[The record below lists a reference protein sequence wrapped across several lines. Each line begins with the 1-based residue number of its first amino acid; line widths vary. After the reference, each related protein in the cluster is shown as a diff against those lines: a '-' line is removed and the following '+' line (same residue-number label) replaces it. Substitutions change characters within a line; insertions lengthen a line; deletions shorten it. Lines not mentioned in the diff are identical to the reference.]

1 MFVNAR
7 DYGVDVSS
15 FQGNSVAYTGAKFAI
30 VKLTEGTGYTNP
42 KAQAQITSAKNNEML
57 PMGYFF
63 ATFGSNQAQANLEAK
78 QALSV
83 AKSVGVPKGSY
94 IAVDW
99 ETGDGNN
106 VNGGK
111 SASANAIMEAMATIK
126 ADGYQPLIYS
136 GASLLRNNIDTSAI
150 VKKFGVCVWVASY
163 PTAGATYSANF
174 AYFPSME
181 GVAIWQFTD
190 NYKGLGVDGNI
201 TLIKLETRNNVAKT
215 GAGVKTPLHTYV
227 KYTVPRVFVVTN
239 LDGCNVYADKTL
251 QTKKDHW
258 GYHTGHQVYNEEK
271 GALDVG
277 KDKWVDGR
285 AGYTKSNPIA
295 FYENVGGRLIIM
307 QDHTHALYE
316 PKADSA
322 KAYAIKTGTI
332 LRFVGR
338 KGRFFELKDKY
349 KGKTVY
355 VTAGY
360 DGKRSYVVL

>member
-150 VKKFGVCVWVASY
+150 VKKFGVCVWVC
-163 PTAGATYSANF
+163 F
-174 AYFPSME
+174 
-181 GVAIWQFTD
+181 
-190 NYKGLGVDGNI
+190 L
-201 TLIKLETRNNVAKT
+201 
-215 GAGVKTPLHTYV
+215 
-227 KYTVPRVFVVTN
+227 
-239 LDGCNVYADKTL
+239 
-251 QTKKDHW
+251 
-258 GYHTGHQVYNEEK
+258 
-271 GALDVG
+271 
-277 KDKWVDGR
+277 
-285 AGYTKSNPIA
+285 SNCRR
-295 FYENVGGRLIIM
+295 YL
-307 QDHTHALYE
+307 
-316 PKADSA
+316 
-322 KAYAIKTGTI
+322 
-332 LRFVGR
+332 LR
-338 KGRFFELKDKY
+338 
-349 KGKTVY
+349 
-355 VTAGY
+355 
-360 DGKRSYVVL
+360 